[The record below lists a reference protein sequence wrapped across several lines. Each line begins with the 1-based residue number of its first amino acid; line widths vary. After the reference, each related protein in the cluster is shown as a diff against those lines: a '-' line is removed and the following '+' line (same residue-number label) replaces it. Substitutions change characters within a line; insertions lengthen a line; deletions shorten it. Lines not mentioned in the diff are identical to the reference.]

1 MAVKHVFLALLAKQ
15 PMHGYE
21 LKNAFE
27 EIAAGS
33 WPLNF
38 GQFYQTLNRLERDG
52 FIESFEVVQEDKPDK
67 KVYQITEDG
76 RDHLKEWLQ
85 QDDHWNLFFDE
96 QALRLMALP
105 LVDSALSGEI
115 LKGYRNFILRVIAG
129 LTKMLEE
136 EKDTTSTYYALLER
150 NILRAE
156 ADLTWINRMIERW
169 ERHA

>member
-38 GQFYQTLNRLERDG
+38 GQVYQTLNRLERVG
-52 FIESFEVVQEDKPDK
+52 FIESFVVVQEDKPDK

-105 LVDSALSGEI
+105 LWTQRFQARFS
-115 LKGYRNFILRVIAG
+115 
-129 LTKMLEE
+129 
-136 EKDTTSTYYALLER
+136 KDTETSFCGLLQALQKCWKR
-150 NILRAE
+150 KKTQHR
-156 ADLTWINRMIERW
+156 LTTPCSKETF
-169 ERHA
+169 